1 MTVSMTTSS
10 MTIYPEF
17 RQGKNGQN
25 YHSTQV
31 PAPVNHRIS
40 FSPNGGNNPK
50 QMQAAYELAA
60 DNGQFLD
67 ITYSTTSGYQGAID
81 IVIYDLK
88 PKTSTP
94 KPNN

>member
-1 MTVSMTTSS
+1 MTVSMSTSS
-10 MTIYPEF
+10 MTIYPES
-17 RQGKNGQN
+17 REGKNGQN

-31 PAPVNHRIS
+31 SAPVTHRVS
-40 FSPNGGNNPK
+40 FSPDGGNNPK
-50 QMQAAYELAA
+50 QMQAAFELAA

-67 ITYSTTSGYQGAID
+67 IIYSSKSGYQGAID
-81 IVIYDLK
+81 FVIYDLK